1 MVMLIPV
8 LLDNICHLG
17 ELILL
22 VHACFLAVTDC
33 SKMNKAEER
42 VAASFR
48 FISYALQSA
57 YGFKILLA
65 YVSPDFL
72 PITVLLVNMLAGS
85 TSLLST
91 SADSHTLF
99 YVKTPRFLWTT

>member
-8 LLDNICHLG
+8 LLDSICYLG

-22 VHACFLAVTDC
+22 VHACFLAVTGC
-33 SKMNKAEER
+33 PRMNKAEKQ
-42 VAASFR
+42 VASSFR
-48 FISYALQSA
+48 FISCALKSS
-57 YGFKILLA
+57 YGFETLLA
-65 YVSPDFL
+65 FFSPDFL

-91 SADSHTLF
+91 SADSHMLF
-99 YVKTPRFLWTT
+99 YI